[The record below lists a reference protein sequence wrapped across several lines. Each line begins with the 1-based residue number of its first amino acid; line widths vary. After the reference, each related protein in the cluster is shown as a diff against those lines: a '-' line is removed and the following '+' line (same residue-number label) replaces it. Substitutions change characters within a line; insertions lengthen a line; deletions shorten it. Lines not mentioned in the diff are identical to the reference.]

1 MRLADVLK
9 VEAIQTDLDSG
20 DKEDALRALARIL
33 AGSDQVLDEDTV
45 YRVFSDRERLA
56 STGVGSGVAIPHGRL
71 DIDHFQLAMAICRE
85 GVPFDSVDGEPA
97 RIFVALLG
105 PRENPAEQLK
115 MLARI
120 SRVLK
125 DKAVRARLLAAETG
139 QDALAILVEEEGK
152 H

>member
-1 MRLADVLK
+1 
-9 VEAIQTDLDSG
+9 
-20 DKEDALRALARIL
+20 
-33 AGSDQVLDEDTV
+33 
-45 YRVFSDRERLA
+45 
-56 STGVGSGVAIPHGRL
+56 
-71 DIDHFQLAMAICRE
+71 
-85 GVPFDSVDGEPA
+85 VDGEPA

-125 DKAVRARLLAAETG
+125 DKAVRARLLAAETS
-139 QDALAILVEEEGK
+139 QDALAILTEEEAR